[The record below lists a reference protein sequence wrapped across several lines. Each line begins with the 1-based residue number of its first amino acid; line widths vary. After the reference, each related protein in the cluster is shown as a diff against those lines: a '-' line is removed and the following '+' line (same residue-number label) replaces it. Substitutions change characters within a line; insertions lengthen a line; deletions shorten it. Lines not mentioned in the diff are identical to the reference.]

1 MRKFWKIVLNIL
13 IVLSVCV
20 FLLALCWLL
29 NGSLEMFP
37 TEEQQEKARIGA
49 ALLMTVSSISTVI
62 FTATRFHVRKCANS
76 DLPT

>member
-1 MRKFWKIVLNIL
+1 MRKFWKIVLDIL

-20 FLLALCWLL
+20 FLLALCWFL

-49 ALLMTVSSISTVI
+49 MLLMAVSGISTVI
-62 FTATRFHVRKCANS
+62 FTTIGFRIRKCANS
-76 DLPT
+76 SLCE